1 MLDIIVVV
9 FIYEGKGK
17 VGVVVDNFFRLDKK
31 KKITFSVVLTKIK
44 SSLLNRKD
52 EDRKKNV

>member
-1 MLDIIVVV
+1 MVPNGLEVNQLTVLDIIVVV

-31 KKITFSVVLTKIK
+31 KKDNFF
-44 SSLLNRKD
+44 RGAH
-52 EDRKKNV
+52 KN

>member
-31 KKITFSVVLTKIK
+31 KKDNFF
-44 SSLLNRKD
+44 RGAH
-52 EDRKKNV
+52 KN